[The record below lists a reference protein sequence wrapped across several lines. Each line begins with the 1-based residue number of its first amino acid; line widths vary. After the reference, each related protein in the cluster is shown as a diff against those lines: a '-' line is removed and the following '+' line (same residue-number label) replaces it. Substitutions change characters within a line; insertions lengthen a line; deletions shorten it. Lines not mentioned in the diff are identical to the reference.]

1 MMNQNLLRQV
11 QQMQARLAKAQED
24 LEHET
29 VEATAGGGAV
39 KVVITGGLKIQSV
52 TIAPE
57 VVDPDDLEM
66 LQDLVTAAVNEAI
79 QRAKDL
85 AAQRLSSATGGLKI
99 PGLT

>member
-39 KVVITGGLKIQSV
+39 KVVITGGLNIQSV